1 MKYTGSFSLVSF
13 DALDLYFEFL
23 SPLFIFPRAT
33 LLNEILLTGG
43 LTGLLILLFCLTTF
57 GLAIGLVFF
66 TSGALVSFWVA
77 LGFLALTLYTA
88 LVDFFS
94 VSFFLAL
101 ATALLLVFLFV
112 EIFCGFFALELLFLV
127 EIS

>member
-23 SPLFIFPRAT
+23 SLLFIFPRAT

-43 LTGLLILLFCLTTF
+43 LTGLLILLFCLATF

-66 TSGALVSFWVA
+66 ASGALVSFLVA

-94 VSFFLAL
+94 VSFFLY
-101 ATALLLVFLFV
+101 
-112 EIFCGFFALELLFLV
+112 
-127 EIS
+127 